1 MSQGQLWLFSKNKIS
16 GSYVSNVVLTIEGT
30 FSIEDNLN
38 DTPSNTKVKS
48 TTSATYREEFEVNTI
63 AYHPDTTT
71 WWVIKSDVSTY
82 IQTGEYEHEIELVEL
97 LEFYSYRH
105 LPNCAFAPNTY
116 TLQQMLNRVFSIG
129 KQNDIILASPFPP
142 FLDPNKQMPFMSFE
156 NFTIAN
162 AIKNIARSI
171 NAIPK
176 VIGGFVDITGTIVF
190 TNFTLTF
197 INRTGIENTI
207 LNGLNDQ
214 FQTAYERN
222 ANTSDQFLTR
232 SVSNV
237 SNAKSSNLVI
247 LPKLGGF
254 KNISTESP
262 LYNSAT
268 AKVYLPSK
276 IDRVENLYVFPN
288 ISLVYVSFDG
298 SSLVFNKI
306 YSGYYF
312 DRQIWIDKFIES
324 LQPNVNKIRLEDG
337 SDLTIPSGVYTD
349 LLALSSSVFPNDRD
363 MARVNSTDTISTTY
377 KDTLSSWFKNK
388 MTIKSRFDFNIEE
401 TPAIKLRTSYFETN
415 TNQITMS
422 EKFREGLAMPS
433 AFDIDSSSDI
443 NPYYKLYRSSPSIE
457 YDSLY
462 LMVNRDTFGFFN
474 NKSYTPNYLIQ
485 VSYYPIA
492 DIKVSYDNDDDSQ
505 DEKFF
510 NQSGKVI
517 DAISVTKLIT
527 SHTNDSVEGTKIRN
541 AKYTTFS
548 NILPLGQLVRDN
560 NQIYVISQ
568 RSIDCQ
574 FANENN
580 YFNVIYTLSR
590 NRVARSENIVAD
602 SAIVSYKIP
611 DDNLVSRNQLYKD
624 YIELSLTDGNHDTA
638 YLSMSKAL
646 IFGSSL
652 AGTNFDYTVLA
663 SNSYGST
670 PTVID
675 YVQNPSVFDLHK
687 SKLMVTNWQDNN
699 VLGYRVERNSNLT
712 PIQTPILYT
721 DNVGKATDFY
731 LYYLNTT
738 DLENAQTHF
747 NNNYTPDPLL
757 PFTDLTNVNDDF
769 FEDSVVA
776 ENNYSINIVE
786 SNYQKDPFEIPVFS
800 YMLQANDNYDPKG
813 NVIVSNELFTT
824 FTSGLI
830 RYHYIVSNTRFTA
843 ENADKLW
850 LDNPPVSD
858 VNRVL
863 VSRTNNTTFTL
874 RLFSTLISEF
884 PPLNLNTTALQ
895 NKHIGFFAVGADG
908 SRKFLW
914 GINDYTMASNNE
926 IVLYINNWRI

>member
-16 GSYVSNVVLTIEGT
+16 GSYVRNVVLTIEGT

-197 INRTGIENTI
+197 INRNGIENTI

-232 SVSNV
+232 SVSNIQ
-237 SNAKSSNLVI
+237 NAKSSSLVVAP
-247 LPKLGGF
+247 LSGGF
-254 KNISTESP
+254 KSTTP
-262 LYNSAT
+262 DTLVYDNLNT
-268 AKVYLPSK
+268 KVFLPSK
-276 IDRVENLYVFPN
+276 IDSIEFLRVFFEVGIYNVSGNSIPATSTLLN
-288 ISLVYVSFDG
+288 IYKGYF
-298 SSLVFNKI
+298 FNKETL
-306 YSGYYF
+306 S
-312 DRQIWIDKFIES
+312 S
-324 LQPNVNKIRLEDG
+324 A
-337 SDLTIPSGVYTD
+337 LTGYTD
-349 LLALSSSVFPNDRD
+349 SIW
-363 MARVNSTDTISTTY
+363 NSTDIANAINN
-377 KDTLSSWFKNK
+377 LPEPLELFKV
-388 MTIKSRFDFNIEE
+388 FN
-401 TPAIKLRTSYFETN
+401 TGT
-415 TNQITMS
+415 
-422 EKFREGLAMPS
+422 
-433 AFDIDSSSDI
+433 IDSSNLTDSDNFFFKKMI
-443 NPYYKLYRSSPSIE
+443 VKSKFDFDSTEDTPTKDRTAHWTPFTNELIMPLSFRNGLEGSATSYSNSTDHNTGYTLISKTVSGTLQRLMIRPLYDVTGI
-457 YDSLY
+457 
-462 LMVNRDTFGFFN
+462 FN
-474 NKSYTPNYLIQ
+474 NFIPMDKILIQ
-485 VSYYPIA
+485 VGYYPIA
-492 DIKVSYDNDDDSQ
+492 DIKVSYDNDNEAQ
-505 DEKFF
+505 DERFF
-510 NQSGKVI
+510 NQSGKII
-517 DAISVTKLIT
+517 DATSVTKLIT

-590 NRVARSENIVAD
+590 NRVARSENIQAENSV
-602 SAIVSYKIP
+602 INYKIP
-611 DDNLVSRNQLYKD
+611 DENLVSRSQLYKD
-624 YIELSLTDGNHDTA
+624 YIELSLTNGNKDTS
-638 YLSMSKAL
+638 YLPMAK
-646 IFGSSL
+646 SL
-652 AGTNFDYTVLA
+652 AFTNTIAGTIFDYVVLA
-663 SNSYGST
+663 KNTYDST
-670 PTVID
+670 TMR
-675 YVQNPSVFDLHK
+675 YVKSPSIFDLHRA
-687 SKLMVTNWQDNN
+687 KLVNVNWQDNN
-699 VLGYRVERNSNLT
+699 VLGYRLDPTTVIFGT
-712 PIQTPILYT
+712 TFAQTPILYT
-721 DNVGKATDFY
+721 NNVGKATDFEV
-731 LYYLNTT
+731 LFLDRTNLNGAI
-738 DLENAQTHF
+738 DDYN
-747 NNNYTPDPLL
+747 TPTIIDTAV
-757 PFTDLTNVNDDF
+757 PFSDLTQVPTSFYNDDVLGDNRF
-769 FEDSVVA
+769 TIRIQEPTYD
-776 ENNYSINIVE
+776 
-786 SNYQKDPFEIPVFS
+786 KDAFEIPVFE
-800 YMLQANDNYDPKG
+800 YMIQANDNYDPKG

-850 LDNPPVSD
+850 LDNPPASD

-895 NKHIGFFAVGADG
+895 NKHIGFFTVGADG

>member
-16 GSYVSNVVLTIEGT
+16 GSYVRNVVLTIEGT

-38 DTPSNTKVKS
+38 DTPSNTKIKS

-197 INRTGIENTI
+197 INRNGIENTI

-232 SVSNV
+232 SVSNIQ
-237 SNAKSSNLVI
+237 NAKSSSLVVAP
-247 LPKLGGF
+247 LSGGF
-254 KNISTESP
+254 KSTTP
-262 LYNSAT
+262 DTLVYDNLNT
-268 AKVYLPSK
+268 KVFLPSK
-276 IDRVENLYVFPN
+276 IDSIEFLRVFFEVGIYNVSGNSIPATSTLLN
-288 ISLVYVSFDG
+288 IYKGYF
-298 SSLVFNKI
+298 FNKETL
-306 YSGYYF
+306 S
-312 DRQIWIDKFIES
+312 S
-324 LQPNVNKIRLEDG
+324 A
-337 SDLTIPSGVYTD
+337 LTGYTD
-349 LLALSSSVFPNDRD
+349 SIW
-363 MARVNSTDTISTTY
+363 NSTDIANAINN
-377 KDTLSSWFKNK
+377 LPEPLELFKV
-388 MTIKSRFDFNIEE
+388 FN
-401 TPAIKLRTSYFETN
+401 TGT
-415 TNQITMS
+415 
-422 EKFREGLAMPS
+422 
-433 AFDIDSSSDI
+433 IDSSNLTDSDNFFFKKMI
-443 NPYYKLYRSSPSIE
+443 VKSKFDFDSTEDTPTKDRTAHWTPFTNELIMPLSFRNGLEGSATSYSNSTDHNTGYTLISKTVSGTLQRLMIRPLYDVTGI
-457 YDSLY
+457 
-462 LMVNRDTFGFFN
+462 FN
-474 NKSYTPNYLIQ
+474 NFIPMDKILIQ
-485 VSYYPIA
+485 VGYYPIA
-492 DIKVSYDNDDDSQ
+492 DIKVSYDNDNEAQ
-505 DEKFF
+505 DERFF
-510 NQSGKVI
+510 NQSGKII
-517 DAISVTKLIT
+517 DATSVTKLIT

-590 NRVARSENIVAD
+590 NRVARSENIQAENSV
-602 SAIVSYKIP
+602 INYKIP
-611 DDNLVSRNQLYKD
+611 DENLVSRSQLYKD
-624 YIELSLTDGNHDTA
+624 YIELSLTNGNKDTS
-638 YLSMSKAL
+638 YLPMAK
-646 IFGSSL
+646 SL
-652 AGTNFDYTVLA
+652 AFTNTIAGTIFDYVVLA
-663 SNSYGST
+663 KNTYDST
-670 PTVID
+670 TMR
-675 YVQNPSVFDLHK
+675 YVKSPSIFDLHRA
-687 SKLMVTNWQDNN
+687 KLVNVNWQDNN
-699 VLGYRVERNSNLT
+699 VLGYRLDPTTVIFGT
-712 PIQTPILYT
+712 TFAQTPILYT
-721 DNVGKATDFY
+721 NNVGKATDFEV
-731 LYYLNTT
+731 LFLDRTNLNGAI
-738 DLENAQTHF
+738 DDYN
-747 NNNYTPDPLL
+747 TPTIIDTAV
-757 PFTDLTNVNDDF
+757 PFSDLTQVPTSFYNDDVLGDNRF
-769 FEDSVVA
+769 TIRIQEPTYD
-776 ENNYSINIVE
+776 
-786 SNYQKDPFEIPVFS
+786 KDAFEIPVFE
-800 YMLQANDNYDPKG
+800 YMIQANDNYDPKG

-843 ENADKLW
+843 ENA
-850 LDNPPVSD
+850 VSY
-858 VNRVL
+858 
-863 VSRTNNTTFTL
+863 
-874 RLFSTLISEF
+874 
-884 PPLNLNTTALQ
+884 
-895 NKHIGFFAVGADG
+895 G
-908 SRKFLW
+908 
-914 GINDYTMASNNE
+914 
-926 IVLYINNWRI
+926 

>member
-16 GSYVSNVVLTIEGT
+16 GSYVRNVILTIEGT

-38 DTPSNTKVKS
+38 DTPSNTKIKS

-176 VIGGFVDITGTIVF
+176 VIGGFVDITGTIIF

-197 INRTGIENTI
+197 INRNGIENTI

-232 SVSNV
+232 SVSNIQ
-237 SNAKSSNLVI
+237 NAKSSSLVVAP
-247 LPKLGGF
+247 LSGGF
-254 KNISTESP
+254 KSTTP
-262 LYNSAT
+262 DTLVYDNLNT
-268 AKVYLPSK
+268 KVFLPSK
-276 IDRVENLYVFPN
+276 IDSIEFLRVFFEVGIYNVSGNSIPATSTLLN
-288 ISLVYVSFDG
+288 IYKGYF
-298 SSLVFNKI
+298 FNKETL
-306 YSGYYF
+306 S
-312 DRQIWIDKFIES
+312 S
-324 LQPNVNKIRLEDG
+324 A
-337 SDLTIPSGVYTD
+337 LTGYTD
-349 LLALSSSVFPNDRD
+349 SIW
-363 MARVNSTDTISTTY
+363 NSTDIANAINN
-377 KDTLSSWFKNK
+377 LPEPLELFKV
-388 MTIKSRFDFNIEE
+388 FN
-401 TPAIKLRTSYFETN
+401 TGT
-415 TNQITMS
+415 
-422 EKFREGLAMPS
+422 
-433 AFDIDSSSDI
+433 IDSSNLTDSDNFFFKKMI
-443 NPYYKLYRSSPSIE
+443 VKSKFDFDSTEDTPTKDRTAHWTPFTNELIMPLSFRNGLEGSATSYSNSTDHNTGYTLISKTVSGTLQRLMIRPLYDVTGI
-457 YDSLY
+457 
-462 LMVNRDTFGFFN
+462 FN
-474 NKSYTPNYLIQ
+474 NFIPMDKILIQ

-602 SAIVSYKIP
+602 SAVVSYKIP

>member
-16 GSYVSNVVLTIEGT
+16 GSYVRNVVLTIEGT

-38 DTPSNTKVKS
+38 DTPSNTKIKS

-176 VIGGFVDITGTIVF
+176 VIGGFVDITGTIIF

-197 INRTGIENTI
+197 INRNGIENTI

-232 SVSNV
+232 SVSNIQ
-237 SNAKSSNLVI
+237 NAKSSSLVVAP
-247 LPKLGGF
+247 LSGGF
-254 KNISTESP
+254 KSTTP
-262 LYNSAT
+262 DTLVYDNLNT
-268 AKVYLPSK
+268 KVFLPSK
-276 IDRVENLYVFPN
+276 IDSIEFLRVFFEVGIYNVSGNSIPATSTLLN
-288 ISLVYVSFDG
+288 IYKGYF
-298 SSLVFNKI
+298 FNKETL
-306 YSGYYF
+306 S
-312 DRQIWIDKFIES
+312 S
-324 LQPNVNKIRLEDG
+324 A
-337 SDLTIPSGVYTD
+337 LTGYTD
-349 LLALSSSVFPNDRD
+349 SIW
-363 MARVNSTDTISTTY
+363 NSTDIANAINN
-377 KDTLSSWFKNK
+377 LPEPLELFKV
-388 MTIKSRFDFNIEE
+388 FN
-401 TPAIKLRTSYFETN
+401 TGT
-415 TNQITMS
+415 
-422 EKFREGLAMPS
+422 
-433 AFDIDSSSDI
+433 IDSSNLTDSDNFFFKKMI
-443 NPYYKLYRSSPSIE
+443 VKSKFDFDSTEDTPTKDRTAHWTPFTNELIMPLSFRNGLEGSATSYSNSTDHNTGYTLISKTVSGTLQRLMIRPLYDVTGI
-457 YDSLY
+457 
-462 LMVNRDTFGFFN
+462 FN
-474 NKSYTPNYLIQ
+474 NFIPMDKILIQ
-485 VSYYPIA
+485 VGYYPIA
-492 DIKVSYDNDDDSQ
+492 DIKVSYDNDNEAQ
-505 DEKFF
+505 DERFF
-510 NQSGKVI
+510 NQSGKII
-517 DAISVTKLIT
+517 DATSVTKLIT

-590 NRVARSENIVAD
+590 NRVARSENIQAENSV
-602 SAIVSYKIP
+602 INYKIP
-611 DDNLVSRNQLYKD
+611 DENLVSRSQLYKD
-624 YIELSLTDGNHDTA
+624 YIELSLTNGNKDTS
-638 YLSMSKAL
+638 YLPMAK
-646 IFGSSL
+646 SL
-652 AGTNFDYTVLA
+652 AFTNTIAGTIFDYVVLA
-663 SNSYGST
+663 KNTYDST
-670 PTVID
+670 TMR
-675 YVQNPSVFDLHK
+675 YVKSPSIFDLHRA
-687 SKLMVTNWQDNN
+687 KLVNVNWQDNN
-699 VLGYRVERNSNLT
+699 VLGYRLDPTTVIFGT
-712 PIQTPILYT
+712 TFAQTPILYT
-721 DNVGKATDFY
+721 NNVGKATDFEV
-731 LYYLNTT
+731 LFLDRTNLNGAI
-738 DLENAQTHF
+738 DDYN
-747 NNNYTPDPLL
+747 TPTIIDTAV
-757 PFTDLTNVNDDF
+757 PFSDLTQVPTSFYNDDVLGDNRF
-769 FEDSVVA
+769 TIRIQEPTYD
-776 ENNYSINIVE
+776 
-786 SNYQKDPFEIPVFS
+786 KDAFEIPVFE
-800 YMLQANDNYDPKG
+800 YMIQANDNYDPKG

-850 LDNPPVSD
+850 LDNPPASD

>member
-16 GSYVSNVVLTIEGT
+16 GSYVRNVILTIEGT

-38 DTPSNTKVKS
+38 DTPSNTKIKS

-176 VIGGFVDITGTIVF
+176 VIGGFVDITGTIIF

-197 INRTGIENTI
+197 INRNGIENTI

-232 SVSNV
+232 SVSNIQ
-237 SNAKSSNLVI
+237 NAKSSSLVVAP
-247 LPKLGGF
+247 LSGGF
-254 KNISTESP
+254 KSTTP
-262 LYNSAT
+262 DTLVYDNLNT
-268 AKVYLPSK
+268 KVFLPSK
-276 IDRVENLYVFPN
+276 IDSIEFLRVFFEVGIYNVSGNSIPATSTLLN
-288 ISLVYVSFDG
+288 IYKGYF
-298 SSLVFNKI
+298 FNKETL
-306 YSGYYF
+306 S
-312 DRQIWIDKFIES
+312 S
-324 LQPNVNKIRLEDG
+324 A
-337 SDLTIPSGVYTD
+337 LTGYTD
-349 LLALSSSVFPNDRD
+349 SIW
-363 MARVNSTDTISTTY
+363 NSTDIANAINN
-377 KDTLSSWFKNK
+377 LPEPLELFKV
-388 MTIKSRFDFNIEE
+388 FN
-401 TPAIKLRTSYFETN
+401 TGT
-415 TNQITMS
+415 
-422 EKFREGLAMPS
+422 
-433 AFDIDSSSDI
+433 IDSSNLTDSDNFFFKKMI
-443 NPYYKLYRSSPSIE
+443 VKSKFDFDSTEDTPTKDRTAHWTPFTNELIMPLSFRNGLEGSATSYSNSTDHNTGYTLISKTVSGTLQRLMIRPLYDVTGI
-457 YDSLY
+457 
-462 LMVNRDTFGFFN
+462 FN
-474 NKSYTPNYLIQ
+474 NFIPMDKILIQ
-485 VSYYPIA
+485 VGYYPIA
-492 DIKVSYDNDDDSQ
+492 DIKVSYDNDNEAQ
-505 DEKFF
+505 DERFF
-510 NQSGKVI
+510 NQSGKII
-517 DAISVTKLIT
+517 DATSVTKLIT

-590 NRVARSENIVAD
+590 NRVARSENIQAENSV
-602 SAIVSYKIP
+602 INYKIP
-611 DDNLVSRNQLYKD
+611 DENLVSRSQLYKD
-624 YIELSLTDGNHDTA
+624 YIELSLTNGNKDTS
-638 YLSMSKAL
+638 YLPMAK
-646 IFGSSL
+646 SL
-652 AGTNFDYTVLA
+652 AFTNTIAGTIFDYVVLA
-663 SNSYGST
+663 KNTYDST
-670 PTVID
+670 TMR
-675 YVQNPSVFDLHK
+675 YVKSPSIFDLHRA
-687 SKLMVTNWQDNN
+687 KLVNVNWQDNN
-699 VLGYRVERNSNLT
+699 VLGYRLDPTTVIFGT
-712 PIQTPILYT
+712 TFAQTPILYT
-721 DNVGKATDFY
+721 NNVGKATDFEV
-731 LYYLNTT
+731 LFLDRTNLNGAI
-738 DLENAQTHF
+738 DDYN
-747 NNNYTPDPLL
+747 TPTIIDTAV
-757 PFTDLTNVNDDF
+757 PFSDLTQVPTSFYNDDVLGDNRF
-769 FEDSVVA
+769 TIRIQEPTYD
-776 ENNYSINIVE
+776 
-786 SNYQKDPFEIPVFS
+786 KDAFEIPVFE
-800 YMLQANDNYDPKG
+800 YMIQANDNYDPKG

-895 NKHIGFFAVGADG
+895 NKHIG
-908 SRKFLW
+908 SSQL
-914 GINDYTMASNNE
+914 
-926 IVLYINNWRI
+926 VLMEVVSSYGE

>member
-16 GSYVSNVVLTIEGT
+16 GSYVRNVILTIEGT

-38 DTPSNTKVKS
+38 DTPSNTKIKS

-176 VIGGFVDITGTIVF
+176 VIGGFVDITGTIIF

-197 INRTGIENTI
+197 INRNGIENTI

-232 SVSNV
+232 SVSNIQ
-237 SNAKSSNLVI
+237 NAKSSSLVVAP
-247 LPKLGGF
+247 LSGGF
-254 KNISTESP
+254 KSTTP
-262 LYNSAT
+262 DTLVYDNLNT
-268 AKVYLPSK
+268 KVFLPSK
-276 IDRVENLYVFPN
+276 IDSIEFLRVFFEVGIYNVSGNSIPATSTLLN
-288 ISLVYVSFDG
+288 IYKGYF
-298 SSLVFNKI
+298 FNKETL
-306 YSGYYF
+306 S
-312 DRQIWIDKFIES
+312 S
-324 LQPNVNKIRLEDG
+324 A
-337 SDLTIPSGVYTD
+337 LTGYTD
-349 LLALSSSVFPNDRD
+349 SIW
-363 MARVNSTDTISTTY
+363 NSTDIANAINN
-377 KDTLSSWFKNK
+377 LPEPLELFKV
-388 MTIKSRFDFNIEE
+388 FN
-401 TPAIKLRTSYFETN
+401 TGT
-415 TNQITMS
+415 
-422 EKFREGLAMPS
+422 
-433 AFDIDSSSDI
+433 IDSSNLTDSDNFFFKKMI
-443 NPYYKLYRSSPSIE
+443 VKSKFDFDSTEDTPTKDRTAHWTPFTNELIMPLSFRNGLEGSATSYSNSTDHNTGYTLISKTVSGTLQRLMIRPLYDVTGI
-457 YDSLY
+457 
-462 LMVNRDTFGFFN
+462 FN
-474 NKSYTPNYLIQ
+474 NFIPMDKILIQ
-485 VSYYPIA
+485 VGYYPIA
-492 DIKVSYDNDDDSQ
+492 DIKVSYDNDNEAQ
-505 DEKFF
+505 DERFF
-510 NQSGKVI
+510 NQSGKII
-517 DAISVTKLIT
+517 DATSVTKLIT

-590 NRVARSENIVAD
+590 NRVARSENIQAENSV
-602 SAIVSYKIP
+602 INYKIP
-611 DDNLVSRNQLYKD
+611 DENLVSRSQLYKD
-624 YIELSLTDGNHDTA
+624 YIELSLTNGNKDTS
-638 YLSMSKAL
+638 YLPMAK
-646 IFGSSL
+646 SL
-652 AGTNFDYTVLA
+652 AFTNTIAGTIFDYVVLA
-663 SNSYGST
+663 KNTYDST
-670 PTVID
+670 TMR
-675 YVQNPSVFDLHK
+675 YVKSPSIFDLHRA
-687 SKLMVTNWQDNN
+687 KLVNVNWQDNN
-699 VLGYRVERNSNLT
+699 VLGYRLDPTTVIFGT
-712 PIQTPILYT
+712 TFAQTPILYT
-721 DNVGKATDFY
+721 NNVGKATDFEV
-731 LYYLNTT
+731 LFLDRTNLNGAI
-738 DLENAQTHF
+738 DDYN
-747 NNNYTPDPLL
+747 TPTIIDTAV
-757 PFTDLTNVNDDF
+757 PFSDLTQVPTSFYNDDVLGDNRF
-769 FEDSVVA
+769 TIRIQEPTYD
-776 ENNYSINIVE
+776 
-786 SNYQKDPFEIPVFS
+786 KDAFEIPVFE
-800 YMLQANDNYDPKG
+800 YMIQANDNYDPKG

-850 LDNPPVSD
+850 LDNPPASD

>member
-16 GSYVSNVVLTIEGT
+16 GSYVRNVVLTIEGT

-38 DTPSNTKVKS
+38 DTPSNTKIKS

-197 INRTGIENTI
+197 INRNGIENTI

-232 SVSNV
+232 SVSNIQ
-237 SNAKSSNLVI
+237 NAKSSSLVVAP
-247 LPKLGGF
+247 LSGGF
-254 KNISTESP
+254 KSTTP
-262 LYNSAT
+262 DTLVYDNLNT
-268 AKVYLPSK
+268 KVFLPSK
-276 IDRVENLYVFPN
+276 IDSIEFLRVFFEVGIYNVSGNSIPATSTLLN
-288 ISLVYVSFDG
+288 IYKGYF
-298 SSLVFNKI
+298 FNKETL
-306 YSGYYF
+306 S
-312 DRQIWIDKFIES
+312 S
-324 LQPNVNKIRLEDG
+324 A
-337 SDLTIPSGVYTD
+337 LTGYTD
-349 LLALSSSVFPNDRD
+349 SIW
-363 MARVNSTDTISTTY
+363 NSTDIANAINN
-377 KDTLSSWFKNK
+377 LPEPLELFKV
-388 MTIKSRFDFNIEE
+388 FN
-401 TPAIKLRTSYFETN
+401 TGT
-415 TNQITMS
+415 
-422 EKFREGLAMPS
+422 
-433 AFDIDSSSDI
+433 IDSSNLTDSDNFFFKKMI
-443 NPYYKLYRSSPSIE
+443 VKSKFDFDSTEDTPTKDRTAHWTPFTNELIMPLSFRNGLEGSATSYSNSTDHNTGYTLISKTVSGTLQRLMIRPLYDVTGI
-457 YDSLY
+457 
-462 LMVNRDTFGFFN
+462 FN
-474 NKSYTPNYLIQ
+474 NFIPMDKILIQ
-485 VSYYPIA
+485 VGYYPIA
-492 DIKVSYDNDDDSQ
+492 DIKVSYDNDNEAQ
-505 DEKFF
+505 DERFF
-510 NQSGKVI
+510 NQSGKII
-517 DAISVTKLIT
+517 DATSVTKLIT

-590 NRVARSENIVAD
+590 NRVARSENIQAENSV
-602 SAIVSYKIP
+602 INYKIP
-611 DDNLVSRNQLYKD
+611 DENLVSRSQLYKD
-624 YIELSLTDGNHDTA
+624 YIELSLTNGNKDTS
-638 YLSMSKAL
+638 YLPMAK
-646 IFGSSL
+646 SL
-652 AGTNFDYTVLA
+652 AFTNTIAGTIFDYVVLA
-663 SNSYGST
+663 KNTYDST
-670 PTVID
+670 TMR
-675 YVQNPSVFDLHK
+675 YVKSPSIFDLHRA
-687 SKLMVTNWQDNN
+687 KLVNVNWQDNN
-699 VLGYRVERNSNLT
+699 VLGYRLDPTTVIFGT
-712 PIQTPILYT
+712 TFAQTPILYT
-721 DNVGKATDFY
+721 NNVGKATDFEV
-731 LYYLNTT
+731 LFLDRTNLNGAI
-738 DLENAQTHF
+738 DDYN
-747 NNNYTPDPLL
+747 TPTIIDTAV
-757 PFTDLTNVNDDF
+757 PFSDLTQVPTSFYNDDVLGDNRF
-769 FEDSVVA
+769 TIRIQEPTYD
-776 ENNYSINIVE
+776 
-786 SNYQKDPFEIPVFS
+786 KDAFEIPVFE
-800 YMLQANDNYDPKG
+800 YMIQANDNYDPKG

-850 LDNPPVSD
+850 LDNPPASD

-895 NKHIGFFAVGADG
+895 NKHIGFFTVGADG

>member
-16 GSYVSNVVLTIEGT
+16 GSYVRNVVLTIEGT

-197 INRTGIENTI
+197 INRNGIENTI

-232 SVSNV
+232 SVSNIQ
-237 SNAKSSNLVI
+237 NAKSSSLVVAP
-247 LPKLGGF
+247 LSGGF
-254 KNISTESP
+254 KSTTP
-262 LYNSAT
+262 DTLVYDNLNT
-268 AKVYLPSK
+268 KVFLPSK
-276 IDRVENLYVFPN
+276 IDSIEFLRVFFEVGIYNVSGNSIPATSTLLN
-288 ISLVYVSFDG
+288 IYKGYF
-298 SSLVFNKI
+298 FNKETL
-306 YSGYYF
+306 S
-312 DRQIWIDKFIES
+312 S
-324 LQPNVNKIRLEDG
+324 A
-337 SDLTIPSGVYTD
+337 LTGYTD
-349 LLALSSSVFPNDRD
+349 SIW
-363 MARVNSTDTISTTY
+363 NSTDIANAINN
-377 KDTLSSWFKNK
+377 LPEPLELFKV
-388 MTIKSRFDFNIEE
+388 FN
-401 TPAIKLRTSYFETN
+401 TGT
-415 TNQITMS
+415 
-422 EKFREGLAMPS
+422 
-433 AFDIDSSSDI
+433 IDSSNLTDSDNFFFKKMI
-443 NPYYKLYRSSPSIE
+443 VKSKFDFDSTEDTPTKDRTAHWTPFTNELIMPLSFRNGLEGSATSYSNSTDHNTGYTLISKTVSGTLQRLMIRPLYDVTGI
-457 YDSLY
+457 
-462 LMVNRDTFGFFN
+462 FN
-474 NKSYTPNYLIQ
+474 NFIPMDKILIQ
-485 VSYYPIA
+485 VGYYPIA
-492 DIKVSYDNDDDSQ
+492 DIKVSYDNDNEAQ
-505 DEKFF
+505 DERFF
-510 NQSGKVI
+510 NQSGKII
-517 DAISVTKLIT
+517 DATSVTKLIT

-590 NRVARSENIVAD
+590 NRVARSENIQAENSV
-602 SAIVSYKIP
+602 INYKIP
-611 DDNLVSRNQLYKD
+611 DENLVSRSQLYKD
-624 YIELSLTDGNHDTA
+624 YIELSLTNGNKDTS
-638 YLSMSKAL
+638 YLPMAK
-646 IFGSSL
+646 SL
-652 AGTNFDYTVLA
+652 AFTNTIAGTIFDYVVLA
-663 SNSYGST
+663 KNTYDST
-670 PTVID
+670 TMR
-675 YVQNPSVFDLHK
+675 YVKSPSIFDLHRA
-687 SKLMVTNWQDNN
+687 KLVNVNWQDNN
-699 VLGYRVERNSNLT
+699 VLGYRLDPTTVIFGT
-712 PIQTPILYT
+712 TFAQTPILYT
-721 DNVGKATDFY
+721 NNVGKATDFEV
-731 LYYLNTT
+731 LFLDRTNLNGAI
-738 DLENAQTHF
+738 DDYN
-747 NNNYTPDPLL
+747 TPTIIDTAV
-757 PFTDLTNVNDDF
+757 PFSDLTQVPTSFYNDDVLGDNRF
-769 FEDSVVA
+769 TIRIQEPTYD
-776 ENNYSINIVE
+776 
-786 SNYQKDPFEIPVFS
+786 KDAFEIPVFE
-800 YMLQANDNYDPKG
+800 YMIQANDNYDPKG

>member
-16 GSYVSNVVLTIEGT
+16 GSYVRNVILTIEGT

-38 DTPSNTKVKS
+38 DTPSNTKIKS

-176 VIGGFVDITGTIVF
+176 VIGGFVDITGTIIF

-197 INRTGIENTI
+197 INRNGIENTI

-232 SVSNV
+232 SVSNIQ
-237 SNAKSSNLVI
+237 NAKSSSLVVAP
-247 LPKLGGF
+247 LSGGF
-254 KNISTESP
+254 KSTTP
-262 LYNSAT
+262 DTLVYDNLNT
-268 AKVYLPSK
+268 KVFLPSK
-276 IDRVENLYVFPN
+276 IDSIEFLRVFFEVGIYNVSGNSIPATSTLLN
-288 ISLVYVSFDG
+288 IYKGYF
-298 SSLVFNKI
+298 FNKETL
-306 YSGYYF
+306 S
-312 DRQIWIDKFIES
+312 S
-324 LQPNVNKIRLEDG
+324 A
-337 SDLTIPSGVYTD
+337 LTGYTD
-349 LLALSSSVFPNDRD
+349 SIW
-363 MARVNSTDTISTTY
+363 NSTDIANAINN
-377 KDTLSSWFKNK
+377 LPEPLELFKV
-388 MTIKSRFDFNIEE
+388 FN
-401 TPAIKLRTSYFETN
+401 TGT
-415 TNQITMS
+415 
-422 EKFREGLAMPS
+422 
-433 AFDIDSSSDI
+433 IDSSNLTDSDNFFFKKMI
-443 NPYYKLYRSSPSIE
+443 VKSKFDFDSTEDTPTKDRTAHWTPFTNELIMPLSFRNGLEGSATSYSNSTDHNTGYTLISKTVSGTLQRLMIRPLYDVTGI
-457 YDSLY
+457 
-462 LMVNRDTFGFFN
+462 FN
-474 NKSYTPNYLIQ
+474 NFIPMDKILIQ
-485 VSYYPIA
+485 VGYYPIA
-492 DIKVSYDNDDDSQ
+492 DIKVSYDNDNEAQ
-505 DEKFF
+505 DERFF
-510 NQSGKVI
+510 NQSGKII
-517 DAISVTKLIT
+517 DATSVTKLIT

-590 NRVARSENIVAD
+590 NRVARSENIQAENSV
-602 SAIVSYKIP
+602 INYKIP
-611 DDNLVSRNQLYKD
+611 DENLVSRSQLYKD
-624 YIELSLTDGNHDTA
+624 YIELSLTNGNKDTS
-638 YLSMSKAL
+638 YLPMAK
-646 IFGSSL
+646 SL
-652 AGTNFDYTVLA
+652 AFTNTIAGTIFDYVVLA
-663 SNSYGST
+663 KNTYDST
-670 PTVID
+670 TMR
-675 YVQNPSVFDLHK
+675 YVKSPSIFDLHRA
-687 SKLMVTNWQDNN
+687 KLVNVNWQDNN
-699 VLGYRVERNSNLT
+699 VLGYRLDPTTVIFGT
-712 PIQTPILYT
+712 TFAQTPILYT
-721 DNVGKATDFY
+721 NNVGKATDFEV
-731 LYYLNTT
+731 LFLDRTNLNGAI
-738 DLENAQTHF
+738 DDYN
-747 NNNYTPDPLL
+747 TPTIIDTAV
-757 PFTDLTNVNDDF
+757 PFSDLTQVPTSFYNDDVLGDNRF
-769 FEDSVVA
+769 TIRIQEPTYD
-776 ENNYSINIVE
+776 
-786 SNYQKDPFEIPVFS
+786 KDAFEIPVFE
-800 YMLQANDNYDPKG
+800 YMIQANDNYDPKG

>member
-16 GSYVSNVVLTIEGT
+16 GSYVRNVVLTIEGT

-197 INRTGIENTI
+197 INRNGIENTI

-232 SVSNV
+232 SVSNIQ
-237 SNAKSSNLVI
+237 NAKSSSLVVAP
-247 LPKLGGF
+247 LSGGF
-254 KNISTESP
+254 KSTTP
-262 LYNSAT
+262 DTLVYDNLNT
-268 AKVYLPSK
+268 KVFLPSK
-276 IDRVENLYVFPN
+276 IDSIEFLRVFFEVGIYNVSGNSIPATSTLLN
-288 ISLVYVSFDG
+288 IYKGYF
-298 SSLVFNKI
+298 FNKETL
-306 YSGYYF
+306 S
-312 DRQIWIDKFIES
+312 S
-324 LQPNVNKIRLEDG
+324 A
-337 SDLTIPSGVYTD
+337 LTGYTD
-349 LLALSSSVFPNDRD
+349 SIW
-363 MARVNSTDTISTTY
+363 NSTDIANAINN
-377 KDTLSSWFKNK
+377 LPEPLELFKV
-388 MTIKSRFDFNIEE
+388 FN
-401 TPAIKLRTSYFETN
+401 TGT
-415 TNQITMS
+415 
-422 EKFREGLAMPS
+422 
-433 AFDIDSSSDI
+433 IDSSNLTDSDNFFFKKMI
-443 NPYYKLYRSSPSIE
+443 VKSKFDFDSTEDTPTKDRTAHWTPFTNELIMPLSFRNGLEGSATSYSNSTDHNTGYTLISKTVSGTLQRLMIRPLYDVTGI
-457 YDSLY
+457 
-462 LMVNRDTFGFFN
+462 FN
-474 NKSYTPNYLIQ
+474 NFIPMDKILIQ
-485 VSYYPIA
+485 VGYYPIA
-492 DIKVSYDNDDDSQ
+492 DIKVSYDNDNEAQ
-505 DEKFF
+505 DERFF
-510 NQSGKVI
+510 NQSGKII
-517 DAISVTKLIT
+517 DATSVTKLIT

-590 NRVARSENIVAD
+590 NRVARSENIQAENSV
-602 SAIVSYKIP
+602 INYKIP
-611 DDNLVSRNQLYKD
+611 DENLVSRSQLYKD
-624 YIELSLTDGNHDTA
+624 YIELSLTNGNKDTS
-638 YLSMSKAL
+638 YLPMAK
-646 IFGSSL
+646 SL
-652 AGTNFDYTVLA
+652 AFTNTIAGTIFDYVVLA
-663 SNSYGST
+663 KNTYDST
-670 PTVID
+670 TMR
-675 YVQNPSVFDLHK
+675 YVKSPSIFDLHRA
-687 SKLMVTNWQDNN
+687 KLVNVNWQDNN
-699 VLGYRVERNSNLT
+699 VLGYRLDPTTVIFGT
-712 PIQTPILYT
+712 TFAQTPILYT
-721 DNVGKATDFY
+721 NNVGKATDFEV
-731 LYYLNTT
+731 LFLDRTNLNGAI
-738 DLENAQTHF
+738 DDYN
-747 NNNYTPDPLL
+747 TPTIIDTAV
-757 PFTDLTNVNDDF
+757 PFSDLTQVPTSFYNDDVLGDNRF
-769 FEDSVVA
+769 TIRIQEPTYD
-776 ENNYSINIVE
+776 
-786 SNYQKDPFEIPVFS
+786 KDAFEIPVFE
-800 YMLQANDNYDPKG
+800 YMIQANDNYDPKG

-850 LDNPPVSD
+850 LDNPPASD